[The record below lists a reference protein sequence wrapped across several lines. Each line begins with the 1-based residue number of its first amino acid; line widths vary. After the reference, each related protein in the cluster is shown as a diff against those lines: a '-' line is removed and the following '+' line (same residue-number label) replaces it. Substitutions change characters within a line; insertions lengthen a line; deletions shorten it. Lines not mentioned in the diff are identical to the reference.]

1 MRLLQRI
8 RSESGNDFSR
18 EQAGLLESFLDQ
30 LIKIQQEQRF
40 VAKIF
45 SNHLE
50 QLRKSDRDMQ
60 MCHLFLIR
68 KQKHLVESLCI
79 MSRKSAWLLKH
90 LKDSPFTSPSSIEE
104 SNKIL
109 DIILVYI
116 PKFVKSKK
124 WLDRYLLRIHG
135 AGGSLFQLI
144 LRNNEVLDSFGRC
157 IKSLHEQGVERNS
170 VAKSLLGCF
179 VDVVNM
185 YYNLAELGD
194 PFVDTCSSLQGL
206 FSEAAKETSEL
217 IKEALDKLNSLR
229 CSGLTGGGSPLGCIA
244 LWRILFESSLINL
257 RLDLICRNH
266 DETVKLGVELF
277 GTATNDQLDQI
288 WLSINELFTVGENVL
303 VEFISMHKM
312 VAEVSYML
320 GDAFTTGGAGM
331 MGWSDARLLDS
342 FLDILI
348 KIQQEQR
355 FISKSFS
362 EHLEQLRKSGEVAFS
377 SNPFNDD
384 DGDRPKCPIISSD
397 NTMDSYMWQQKHLLD
412 SLCIMSHE
420 SVWLL
425 KKLKDSPFTSPSSIL
440 EFNKIL
446 DIVLVFIPKFKKSKV
461 KLFGTATNDQL
472 DQIRLSID
480 ELLTVGESV
489 LVEFIAMHK
498 TVAEV
503 SYMLG
508 DDFTTGGAG
517 MRGLSDVTHP
527 CKHNDQLMDFN
538 PEDFPWDKHNVPSS
552 TIDPNSKDFPE
563 DYE

>member
-1 MRLLQRI
+1 MNIRYRLRCARDGSLKITRSEIKEPSIDLKSSLKMFFQVAACDAHDWTDVNRSYRDRRSFPMFLGLLKLSGLGKYAFNEDTFLQDDDMNIRYPQDRYWLPHKVSPDVVVANKYYDGSFSLMRLLQRI
-8 RSESGNDFSR
+8 RSESADHF
-18 EQAGLLESFLDQ
+18 
-30 LIKIQQEQRF
+30 
-40 VAKIF
+40 
-45 SNHLE
+45 
-50 QLRKSDRDMQ
+50 RK
-60 MCHLFLIR
+60 
-68 KQKHLVESLCI
+68 E
-79 MSRKSAWLLKH
+79 
-90 LKDSPFTSPSSIEE
+90 
-104 SNKIL
+104 
-109 DIILVYI
+109 
-116 PKFVKSKK
+116 
-124 WLDRYLLRIHG
+124 
-135 AGGSLFQLI
+135 
-144 LRNNEVLDSFGRC
+144 
-157 IKSLHEQGVERNS
+157 
-170 VAKSLLGCF
+170 
-179 VDVVNM
+179 
-185 YYNLAELGD
+185 
-194 PFVDTCSSLQGL
+194 
-206 FSEAAKETSEL
+206 
-217 IKEALDKLNSLR
+217 
-229 CSGLTGGGSPLGCIA
+229 
-244 LWRILFESSLINL
+244 
-257 RLDLICRNH
+257 
-266 DETVKLGVELF
+266 
-277 GTATNDQLDQI
+277 
-288 WLSINELFTVGENVL
+288 
-303 VEFISMHKM
+303 
-312 VAEVSYML
+312 
-320 GDAFTTGGAGM
+320 
-331 MGWSDARLLDS
+331 
-342 FLDILI
+342 
-348 KIQQEQR
+348 QQEQR